1 MMKMDVSPIQGGPW
15 LLATYQPVSLFSLK
29 SALATSSGGKTVLVP
44 TPYAVK
50 MALLSAAIR
59 LRGVAYGR
67 NLFPVLRD
75 LRIGLRVPERLVVI
89 NGFGKVRRPWEPP
102 KQKGSDRDA
111 AEARAR
117 LKGTFPWNSTIAY
130 REYVQFGSALEFAFA
145 SASDD
150 AAGSD
155 LAAVTPLLCC
165 INYLGRR
172 GGFVQLAGIPEP
184 ADELPSGYHTLTQ
197 EGAGAFGLDWTLHTL
212 DDCGPSLTFDQAN
225 IYTRERIALGRGRV
239 LRHIPLPLRLAQ
251 SSRSFSL
258 YQRID

>member
-1 MMKMDVSPIQGGPW
+1 MVKMNASPIQDGPW
-15 LLATYQPVSLFSLK
+15 LLATYIPVSLFSLK

-59 LRGVAYGR
+59 MSGVAYGR
-67 NLFPVLRD
+67 AIFPMLRD
-75 LRIGLRVPERLVVI
+75 LHVGLQVPERLVVT

-102 KQKGSDRDA
+102 KQKGADREA

-117 LKGTFPWNSTIAY
+117 SKGTFPWNSTIAY
-130 REYVQFGSALEFAFA
+130 REYVYFGSALKFAFT
-145 SASDD
+145 STSDE
-150 AAGSD
+150 ATGRD
-155 LAAVTPLLCC
+155 LAAIVPLLYC

-184 ADELPSGYHTLTQ
+184 TKELPAEYRLLTQ
-197 EGAGAFGLDWTLHTL
+197 EVAGSFGLDWTLHTL
-212 DDCGPSLTFDQAN
+212 DDCGSSLTFDQAN

-239 LRHIPLPLRLAQ
+239 LRHVPLPLRLAQ
-251 SSRSFSL
+251 SSRGYSL

>member
-1 MMKMDVSPIQGGPW
+1 MNMDMSPLQDGPW
-15 LLATYQPVSLFSLK
+15 LLAAYQPVSLFSLK

-44 TPYAVK
+44 TPYALK

-59 LRGVAYGR
+59 MGGVAYGR
-67 NLFPVLRD
+67 DFFPALRD

-89 NGFGKVRRPWEPP
+89 NGFGKVRHPWEPP
-102 KQKGSDRDA
+102 KQKGADRNA

-130 REYVQFGSALEFAFA
+130 REYVHFGGALEFAFA

-150 AAGSD
+150 ETGHD
-155 LAAVTPLLCC
+155 LAAIGPLLYC

-172 GGFVQLAGIPEP
+172 GGFMQLAGIPRP
-184 ADELPSGYHTLTQ
+184 ADTLPDGYHILTQ
-197 EGAGAFGLDWTLHTL
+197 EVAGAFGLDWSLHTL

-239 LRHIPLPLRLAQ
+239 LRRAPLPLRLAQ

-258 YQRID
+258 YRRIE